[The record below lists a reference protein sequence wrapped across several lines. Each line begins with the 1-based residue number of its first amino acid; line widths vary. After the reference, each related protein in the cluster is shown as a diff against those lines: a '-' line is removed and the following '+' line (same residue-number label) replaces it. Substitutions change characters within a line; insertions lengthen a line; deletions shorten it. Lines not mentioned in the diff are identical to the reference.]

1 MKKLML
7 ISLIIL
13 SFSFVFAG
21 DMVKVDSAMSTIGW
35 LGKKVTGQHTGT
47 INLKSGELKL
57 VDGNI
62 VGGSFEI
69 DMTSIINEDLK
80 DAEWNAKLVGHL
92 KSDDFFSVGKFPVAG
107 FKITEVKAVNKD
119 GNNYHIKGELT
130 IKGITNK
137 IEFPAKVEKGKAGLT
152 AVAQIVVDR
161 AKFDVRYG
169 SGSFFEN
176 LGDKLIYDDF
186 TLDVKLVAATK

>member
-57 VDGNI
+57 DDGNL

-137 IEFPAKVEKGKAGLT
+137 IEFPAKVEKGKAGFT
-152 AVAQIVVDR
+152 VAAQIVVDR

-176 LGDKLIYDDF
+176 LGDKMIYDDF